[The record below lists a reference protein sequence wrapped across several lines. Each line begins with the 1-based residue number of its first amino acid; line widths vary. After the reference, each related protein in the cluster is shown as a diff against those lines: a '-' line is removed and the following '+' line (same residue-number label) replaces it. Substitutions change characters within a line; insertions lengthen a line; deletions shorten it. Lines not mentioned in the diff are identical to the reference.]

1 MKAEFSDML
10 LYLAA
15 VLAAGVGA
23 YTDLK
28 YHKIYNKLTMPVIL
42 AGLVCNL
49 LLGGL
54 RGLAGSLLG
63 ILTGAL
69 FAVLW
74 LMGMLKAGDIKLYM
88 AVGALAGWRFCGC
101 TMIFSVLI
109 GGAAAAFLMAI
120 RKTGRLSFNRL
131 KEYLRQLLYIKQFYT
146 YQPEEQSAY
155 FSFGCCIFIGTLA
168 AVWYLGLR

>member
-15 VLAAGVGA
+15 VLAAGFGG

-28 YHKIYNKLTMPVIL
+28 NHKIYNKLTMPAIL
-42 AGLVCNL
+42 CGLVCNL
-49 LLGGL
+49 MLGGL
-54 RGLAGSLLG
+54 NGLLGSLLG
-63 ILTGAL
+63 ILSGAM

-88 AVGALAGWRFCGC
+88 AVGALAGWRFCGY

-109 GGAAAAFLMAI
+109 GGAAAALLMVI

-131 KEYLRQLLYIKQFYT
+131 KEYLRNLLYIKQFYT
-146 YQPEEQSAY
+146 YQPDEQSAY

-168 AVWYLGLR
+168 AVWYMVIR